1 MESPTASTY
10 SVCGYETTVGLA
22 STLTSRVNEQFP
34 RALQASIVTDAGER
48 TEEKGDSKMISV
60 AAFSARP
67 NGNVPLQIEAA
78 TESPELDGTMEMEP
92 PFPTRSSLM
101 DRRRKIWVGEL

>member
-1 MESPTASTY
+1 M
-10 SVCGYETTVGLA
+10 
-22 STLTSRVNEQFP
+22 
-34 RALQASIVTDAGER
+34 TDAGER
-48 TEEKGDSKMISV
+48 TEEKGDPKMISV

-78 TESPELDGTMEMEP
+78 TESPELDGTMEMET